1 MDTIL
6 FDELYEKVR
15 PVIEKKN
22 TNMRDAISAHDRL
35 CVALRF
41 LASGSSYGDLMY
53 SFRIST
59 SAISKIIPEVC
70 EAIYNVLK
78 DEYLKPPSTRNEWKL
93 NADQFEM
100 KWQFPHAVGTIDGKH
115 INIRAPPNS
124 GSEYFNYKK
133 HFSLVLLAIA
143 DTNAKIIAFFLGS
156 RSWRSVRWGNIQRW

>member
-1 MDTIL
+1 M

-15 PVIEKKN
+15 PVIETKN
-22 TNMRDAISAHDRL
+22 TNMRDAISAHERL

-70 EAIYNVLK
+70 EAIYNALK
-78 DEYLKPPSTRNEWKL
+78 DEYLKPPSTRNEWKHC
-93 NADQFEM
+93 ADQFEM
-100 KWQFPHAVGTIDGKH
+100 KWQFPHAVGAIDGKH
-115 INIRAPPNS
+115 VNIRAPPNS

-133 HFSLVLLAIA
+133 HFSLV
-143 DTNAKIIAFFLGS
+143 F
-156 RSWRSVRWGNIQRW
+156 